1 MVKRPY
7 QPDPASGAKRL
18 TLRQRI
24 PIRGPSTV
32 NEKTGSSQTSPLHAS
47 LSLHPVSAK
56 EALIVKVTPPH
67 APVEKIDPTN
77 PPHVACDIVLVIDVS
92 GSMGAPADVPGEVE
106 STGLS
111 VLDLTKHAALTI
123 IETLNENDRLGIVTF
138 GSRSQ
143 VVLTLA
149 SMNKDNKDLARRKV
163 REIESRDATNLWH
176 GMRDGLEV
184 LRQGKPSNRVPAL
197 MILTDGKPN
206 HMCPEQGYIP
216 KLRSLY
222 SLSGSEK
229 SLPGSEKR
237 SLPGTI
243 HTFGFGYNLE
253 SGLLKAIA
261 EFGGGNY
268 AFIPDAGMI
277 GTVFVHAVANLQ
289 STFATKA
296 VLTLSYQ
303 EPLSLEEIRGD
314 YIGRHAPKSDGPE
327 STLTLELGNLQYG
340 QTRDIYISAKGIGE
354 DPFDEKGVTSVT
366 ARLDYFPSGGK
377 RKGSAYATCSMLAD
391 AELSPNEIAYHESR
405 TLISKFLAS
414 IFPANVKEVYQALKH
429 EQLKAKVAELPELIK
444 QLPAQK
450 FEDELNK
457 SLVEDLAGEEP
468 RGQISIA
475 LRTPEYFRK
484 WGTHYLPS
492 IHNAHTRQICNSF
505 KDSGPQQYGKDSTL
519 FRACRDL
526 LDNAFDQLPA
536 PEPSAPH
543 LRYAASSS
551 HPTSNHPFSNQP
563 FSMSRYHNPAGSCF
577 AGSTPVELA
586 SGRRVAIRKL
596 RRGVKVRTPT
606 GARKV
611 AVVLKTPVIEE
622 TMCQVKGGILVTPW
636 HPIAGD
642 SDAKAW
648 GFPAYVTQRNVRYTG
663 FVYSVMLQRG
673 DGNPRSHALRVGDVW
688 GVTLGHGLVSG
699 NDSRAHAFFGDYR
712 RVAKAF
718 LGMGIDKAGVV
729 VGGGVERDRRTGVVS
744 GFRQPPPLLDQEC
757 VVS

>member
-7 QPDPASGAKRL
+7 QPDPTSGAKRL

-24 PIRGPSTV
+24 PIRDASI
-32 NEKTGSSQTSPLHAS
+32 NEKTGSSQASPVHAS

-67 APVEKIDPTN
+67 APAEKIN
-77 PPHVACDIVLVIDVS
+77 HVACDIVLVIDVS
-92 GSMGAPADVPGEVE
+92 GSMGAPADVPGEEE

-111 VLDLTKHAALTI
+111 VLDLTKHAAMTI
-123 IETLNENDRLGIVTF
+123 IETLNEDDRLGIVTF
-138 GSRSQ
+138 GSRSKI
-143 VVLTLA
+143 VLKLT
-149 SMNKDNKDLARRKV
+149 SMNDKNKEDARKSV

-176 GMRDGLEV
+176 GMRDGIRVLE
-184 LRQGKPSNRVPAL
+184 QGMPSNRVPAL

-216 KLRSLY
+216 KLRSMD
-222 SLSGSEK
+222 K
-229 SLPGSEKR
+229 LPASV
-237 SLPGTI
+237 

-296 VLTLSYQ
+296 ILTLSYQ

-314 YIGRHAPKSDGPE
+314 YIGRYAPKADGSE
-327 STLTLELGNLQYG
+327 STLKLELGNLQYG
-340 QTRDIYISAKGIGE
+340 QTRDIYISAKGIGN
-354 DPFDEKGVTSVT
+354 DPFDEKGVTCVT
-366 ARLDYFPSGGK
+366 AHLEYLPSGGK
-377 RKGSAYATCSMLAD
+377 PKRAAHATCSMLAD

-414 IFPANVKEVYQALKH
+414 IFPANVKHVYQAVKH
-429 EQLKAKVAELPELIK
+429 EQLKAKMAELPELIEE
-444 QLPAQK
+444 LPAQK
-450 FEDELNK
+450 FDDALNK

-475 LRTPEYFRK
+475 LRTPENFRR
-484 WGTHYLPS
+484 WGIHYLPS

-505 KDSGPQQYGKDSTL
+505 KDPGPLQYGTGSPL
-519 FRACRDL
+519 FLACRDE
-526 LDNAFDQLPA
+526 LDEAFDKLPA

-551 HPTSNHPFSNQP
+551 HPTSNHT
-563 FSMSRYHNPAGSCF
+563 FSMSRYHNPTGSCF

-596 RRGVKVRTPT
+596 RRGVKVRTPA
-606 GARKV
+606 GVRKV
-611 AVVLKTPVIEE
+611 AVVLKTPVTEE

-642 SDAKAW
+642 TDAKAW
-648 GFPAYVTQRNVRYTG
+648 GFPAYVAERTVRYTG

-673 DGNPRSHALRVGDVW
+673 DGSPRAHALRVGGVW
-688 GVTLGHGLVSG
+688 GVTLGHGVVSG
-699 NDSRAHAFFGDYR
+699 SDSRAHAFFGDYR

-729 VGGGVERDRRTGVVS
+729 VGAGVERDRRTGVVS

>member
-1 MVKRPY
+1 MVKRPL

-24 PIRGPSTV
+24 PIRGPSVV
-32 NEKTGSSQTSPLHAS
+32 NEKTGSSQASPLHAS

-67 APVEKIDPTN
+67 EPVEKLRQN
-77 PPHVACDIVLVIDVS
+77 KNYHVPCDIVLVIDVS

-111 VLDLTKHAALTI
+111 VLDLTKHAAMTI
-123 IETLNENDRLGIVTF
+123 IETLDKDDRLGIVTF
-138 GSRSQ
+138 GSRSK
-143 VVLTLA
+143 VVLTLT
-149 SMNKDNKDLARRKV
+149 SMNDEGKKGARERV

-176 GMRDGLEV
+176 GMLDGIKV
-184 LRQGKPSNRVPAL
+184 LRQGTPSSRVPAL

-216 KLRSLY
+216 KLRSM
-222 SLSGSEK
+222 E
-229 SLPGSEKR
+229 SLPGSV
-237 SLPGTI
+237 

-277 GTVFVHAVANLQ
+277 GTVFVHAIANLQ

-366 ARLDYFPSGGK
+366 ARLNYFPSGGK
-377 RKGSAYATCSMLAD
+377 PMGSADATCSMLAD

-405 TLISKFLAS
+405 TLISWFLAS

-444 QLPAQK
+444 ELPAQK
-450 FEDELNK
+450 FDDELNK

-484 WGTHYLPS
+484 WGIHYLPS

-505 KDSGPQQYGKDSTL
+505 KDSGPQKYGNDSPL
-519 FRACRDL
+519 FIACRQR

-551 HPTSNHPFSNQP
+551 PPTSNHHPFSNQP

-586 SGRRVAIRKL
+586 SGRR
-596 RRGVKVRTPT
+596 
-606 GARKV
+606 
-611 AVVLKTPVIEE
+611 
-622 TMCQVKGGILVTPW
+622 
-636 HPIAGD
+636 
-642 SDAKAW
+642 
-648 GFPAYVTQRNVRYTG
+648 
-663 FVYSVMLQRG
+663 
-673 DGNPRSHALRVGDVW
+673 
-688 GVTLGHGLVSG
+688 
-699 NDSRAHAFFGDYR
+699 
-712 RVAKAF
+712 
-718 LGMGIDKAGVV
+718 
-729 VGGGVERDRRTGVVS
+729 
-744 GFRQPPPLLDQEC
+744 
-757 VVS
+757 

>member
-1 MVKRPY
+1 
-7 QPDPASGAKRL
+7 
-18 TLRQRI
+18 RI

-32 NEKTGSSQTSPLHAS
+32 NEKTGSSQASLLHAS
-47 LSLHPVSAK
+47 ISLHPVSAK

-67 APVEKIDPTN
+67 APVENIDPTN

-111 VLDLTKHAALTI
+111 VLDLTKHAAMTI
-123 IETLNENDRLGIVTF
+123 IETLNEGDRLGIVTF
-138 GSRSQ
+138 GSKSNI
-143 VVLTLA
+143 VLNLT
-149 SMNKDNKDLARRKV
+149 SMDKTNKDKAREKV
-163 REIESRDATNLWH
+163 RDIESRDATNLWH
-176 GMRDGLEV
+176 GMLDGIKV
-184 LRQGKPSNRVPAL
+184 LRQGKPSSRVPAL

-222 SLSGSEK
+222 PVSGSEK
-229 SLPGSEKR
+229 SLPGSEK
-237 SLPGTI
+237 SLPGSI

-377 RKGSAYATCSMLAD
+377 RMGSADATCSMLAD

-414 IFPANVKEVYQALKH
+414 IFPANFKDVYQALKH

-444 QLPAQK
+444 ELPAQK

-505 KDSGPQQYGKDSTL
+505 KDSGPQQYGKDSPL
-519 FRACRDL
+519 FRACR
-526 LDNAFDQLPA
+526 
-536 PEPSAPH
+536 
-543 LRYAASSS
+543 
-551 HPTSNHPFSNQP
+551 
-563 FSMSRYHNPAGSCF
+563 
-577 AGSTPVELA
+577 
-586 SGRRVAIRKL
+586 
-596 RRGVKVRTPT
+596 
-606 GARKV
+606 
-611 AVVLKTPVIEE
+611 
-622 TMCQVKGGILVTPW
+622 GILVTPW

-642 SDAKAW
+642 TDAKAW
-648 GFPAYVTQRNVRYTG
+648 GFPAYVTERNVRYTG

-688 GVTLGHGLVSG
+688 GVTLGHGIVSG

-729 VGGGVERDRRTGVVS
+729 VGAGVERDRRTGVVS

>member
-1 MVKRPY
+1 MVKRPH
-7 QPDPASGAKRL
+7 QPDPTSGAKRL

-24 PIRGPSTV
+24 PIRGSSTI
-32 NEKTGSSQTSPLHAS
+32 NEKTGSSQASPVHAD
-47 LSLHPVSAK
+47 LSLHPVAAK

-67 APVEKIDPTN
+67 VPAENIH
-77 PPHVACDIVLVIDVS
+77 HVACDIVLVIDVS

-111 VLDLTKHAALTI
+111 VLDLTKHAAMTI
-123 IETLNENDRLGIVTF
+123 IETLNESDRLGIVTF
-138 GSRSQ
+138 GSRSR
-143 VVLTLA
+143 VVLTLT
-149 SMNKDNKDLARRKV
+149 SMTDTNKDLARKKV
-163 REIESRDATNLWH
+163 KEIESRDATNLWH
-176 GMRDGLEV
+176 GMLDGIRV
-184 LRQGKPSNRVPAL
+184 LRQGMPSNRVPAL

-216 KLRSLY
+216 KLRSMPP
-222 SLSGSEK
+222 
-229 SLPGSEKR
+229 LPASV
-237 SLPGTI
+237 
-243 HTFGFGYNLE
+243 HTFGFGYSLE
-253 SGLLKAIA
+253 SGLLKSIA

-303 EPLSLEEIRGD
+303 EPLSLEEIGGD
-314 YIGRHAPKSDGPE
+314 YIGRHAPEFDG
-327 STLTLELGNLQYG
+327 SQITLTMELGNLQYG
-340 QTRDIYISAKGIGE
+340 QTRDIYILAKGIGN
-354 DPFDEKGVTSVT
+354 DPFDEKGVTCVT
-366 ARLDYFPSGGK
+366 AHLEYFPSGGK
-377 RKGSAYATCSMLAD
+377 PKRAAHATCSMLAD
-391 AELSPNEIAYHESR
+391 SELSPNEIAYHESR
-405 TLISKFLAS
+405 TLISKFLSS
-414 IFPANVKEVYQALKH
+414 IFPANVKSVYQAIKH

-444 QLPAQK
+444 ELPAQK
-450 FEDELNK
+450 FDDVLNQ

-475 LRTPEYFRK
+475 LRTPENFRK
-484 WGTHYLPS
+484 WGIHYLPS

-505 KDSGPQQYGKDSTL
+505 KDPGPLQYGAKSPL
-519 FRACRDL
+519 FLACRDR
-526 LDNAFDQLPA
+526 LDNAFDELPA

-543 LRYAASSS
+543 LRYATSSS
-551 HPTSNHPFSNQP
+551 HPTSNHPFSNRP
-563 FSMSRYHNPAGSCF
+563 FSMSRYHNPMGSCF

-596 RRGVKVRTPT
+596 RRGVKVRTPA
-606 GARKV
+606 GVRKV
-611 AVVLKTPVIEE
+611 AVVLKTPVTEE

-642 SDAKAW
+642 SNAKAW
-648 GFPAYVTQRNVRYTG
+648 GFPAYVTERNVRYTG

-673 DGNPRSHALRVGDVW
+673 DGNPKGHAMRVGDVW
-688 GVTLGHGLVSG
+688 GVTLGHGIVSG

-729 VGGGVERDRRTGVVS
+729 VGAGVERDTRTGVVS